1 MLATLAMAT
10 RSASTASHFVHSALD
25 DSEQQIRLLK
35 LHPGPSESEI
45 RCDISTYSIEE
56 SPPYIALSYTW
67 GNPLPTHNIL
77 LNSRTC
83 LVRGNLFNFLDTFR
97 NDCTNIKH
105 LWIDYICIDQSNV
118 RERNHQVQL
127 MGSIY
132 RNCTFV
138 ITWLGSDPIQVAG
151 AKQYLITDDVEDLR
165 LLLNNDYFQRLWI
178 VQEVLLAPEVRIF
191 CGHVWISE
199 ADICTFVR
207 SRTSSGLPRAAKS
220 LFGERSLA
228 SRIKQYGAPEQL
240 SRSLSKYLRNY
251 SASHCD
257 DPRDKVYGI
266 LGLVPLANIEIDY
279 AKSKEAVYL
288 DTITS
293 LAAEYIRTSRFP
305 DPKGLPFL
313 SSAVALALNMSLK
326 PSVAFPAMIVVLTK
340 YWAIADTP
348 SVFEISFH
356 CALIDWK
363 YGEKPPPKK
372 GLWSRSQAC

>member
-1 MLATLAMAT
+1 
-10 RSASTASHFVHSALD
+10 
-25 DSEQQIRLLK
+25 
-35 LHPGPSESEI
+35 
-45 RCDISTYSIEE
+45 
-56 SPPYIALSYTW
+56 
-67 GNPLPTHNIL
+67 
-77 LNSRTC
+77 
-83 LVRGNLFNFLDTFR
+83 
-97 NDCTNIKH
+97 
-105 LWIDYICIDQSNV
+105 
-118 RERNHQVQL
+118 
-127 MGSIY
+127 
-132 RNCTFV
+132 
-138 ITWLGSDPIQVAG
+138 
-151 AKQYLITDDVEDLR
+151 
-165 LLLNNDYFQRLWI
+165 
-178 VQEVLLAPEVRIF
+178 
-191 CGHVWISE
+191 
-199 ADICTFVR
+199 
-207 SRTSSGLPRAAKS
+207 LPRAAKS

-251 SASHCD
+251 SASHCE

-348 SVFEISFH
+348 SAFEISFH

-363 YGEKPPPKK
+363 YGKKPPPKK
-372 GLWSRSQAC
+372 GSSALE